1 MEIISLYPSDPD
13 MISEKNIEGA
23 IPFST
28 FNSESRRLRRL
39 KAIVAMANDRAIGR
53 KGTLPWHLP
62 EDLAHFK
69 ATTLGNPIVM
79 GRKTWESLPRRP
91 LPGRR
96 NMVVSANSGY
106 VAEGAEVFGSVEMAI
121 AACPA
126 SETPIIIGGASIYKT
141 ALPYCTD
148 VIVTQVDTTVPDAD
162 TFFPELSP
170 EEWEISDCSEWMTS
184 AKGLEYRFV
193 SFSRK

>member
-1 MEIISLYPSDPD
+1 
-13 MISEKNIEGA
+13 
-23 IPFST
+23 
-28 FNSESRRLRRL
+28 
-39 KAIVAMANDRAIGR
+39 
-53 KGTLPWHLP
+53 
-62 EDLAHFK
+62 
-69 ATTLGNPIVM
+69 M

-126 SETPIIIGGASIYKT
+126 SETPVIIGGASIYKT

-148 VIVTQVDTTVPDAD
+148 IIVTQVDTTVPDAD
-162 TFFPELSP
+162 TFFPELSQ
-170 EEWEISDCSEWMTS
+170 EEWKISECSEWMTS
-184 AKGLEYRFV
+184 VKGLKYRFV